1 MRDFGIRGFMVDF
14 YGKIIDSFFMT
25 PIFVSILQYCGDPD
39 SSVFYNKKCVELG
52 VGFYWVLLPVLPRT
66 HFKF

>member
-1 MRDFGIRGFMVDF
+1 
-14 YGKIIDSFFMT
+14 MT
-25 PIFVSILQYCGDPD
+25 PISCPIFVSILQYCGDPD